1 MNDIRLLEQML
12 ADNLSWH
19 KARIK
24 FVAAFLLAL
33 VAVKNVNLVELACA
47 FAGRAKPDSHYK
59 RLQRFFRSFD
69 LPYAEIAECVAGLL
83 GVAGPWTLAI
93 DRTNWKFGKTDLN
106 ILMLAIVH
114 QGIAYPLIWQVL
126 PVTGNSHTVE
136 RIALLETF
144 IELFGK
150 ERLGCLLGDREFI
163 GRDWLRWLRREQIN
177 FHLRVRENFRVTN
190 ARGQVVAVKRL
201 FRTRVDEVLSIA
213 EPRRMW
219 GEEWYFSGCY
229 LGSGEYL
236 ILVSPNFSAEAVAE
250 YARRWEV
257 ETLFAALKTRGFN
270 LEQTH
275 LVDHQRLSK
284 LLALLALA
292 FCWCHRIGEWLHTQ
306 RPLKLKKHGRKSKSI
321 FRRGFDFLRRLVIN
335 QSPTDRADWR
345 RVINLLSCT

>member
-1 MNDIRLLEQML
+1 MNDIRLLVRML
-12 ADNLSWH
+12 ADNLSSH

-33 VAVKNVNLVELACA
+33 VAVKNVNLVEVACA
-47 FAGRAKPDSHYK
+47 FAGRAKPDSNYK
-59 RLQRFFRSFD
+59 RLQRFFRFFD

-114 QGIAYPLIWQVL
+114 QGVAYPLIWQVL

-136 RIALLETF
+136 RIALLEIF

-163 GRDWLRWLRREQIN
+163 GKDWLRWLRREQIN

-201 FRTRVDEVLSIA
+201 FRTRVDEVPEHRRTTPDVGRGVVLQRLLSRQ
-213 EPRRMW
+213 RRVSDPSLPKLQRRSSR
-219 GEEWYFSGCY
+219 GICKA
-229 LGSGEYL
+229 LGSRDFVRGHED
-236 ILVSPNFSAEAVAE
+236 
-250 YARRWEV
+250 AR
-257 ETLFAALKTRGFN
+257 L
-270 LEQTH
+270 
-275 LVDHQRLSK
+275 
-284 LLALLALA
+284 
-292 FCWCHRIGEWLHTQ
+292 
-306 RPLKLKKHGRKSKSI
+306 
-321 FRRGFDFLRRLVIN
+321 
-335 QSPTDRADWR
+335 QS
-345 RVINLLSCT
+345 